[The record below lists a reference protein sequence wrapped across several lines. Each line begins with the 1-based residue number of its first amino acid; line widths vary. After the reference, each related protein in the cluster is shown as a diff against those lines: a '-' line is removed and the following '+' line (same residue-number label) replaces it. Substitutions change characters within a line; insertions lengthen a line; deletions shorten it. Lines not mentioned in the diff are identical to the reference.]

1 MPTKLLAII
10 AEAKTT
16 ARCLDVAEKAATAI
30 EGASIEALHISV
42 DPSHLA
48 APSEEIDFQLL
59 RERREGTAAERA
71 AAVHAA
77 FGEWLRNHPEAII
90 SPAWKQISSA
100 ERDGVCAEAQGF
112 DVLVLA
118 RGTNAD
124 SAEAMQ
130 AAMYYAQRPF
140 FLAPVTDI
148 PAGSSIV
155 ERVVI
160 AWNET
165 AACRR
170 AVTAAMP
177 WLRKSL
183 KTAVLLIK
191 EGEEVAADLTSELT
205 AAGVPFEVVAVG
217 RDDEKLGDQ
226 IVTEAKVLGA
236 SLLVMGAHRHNAL
249 IEWAIGHTTDQ
260 VLRHRDIL
268 LFLAH

>member
-10 AEAKTT
+10 AEAKTA
-16 ARCLDVAEKAATAI
+16 ARCLDLAERAAVAAGDAT
-30 EGASIEALHISV
+30 IEALHISV

-71 AAVHAA
+71 AAVHA
-77 FGEWLRNHPEAII
+77 ELDNWLRSHPGAVV
-90 SPAWKQISSA
+90 SPAWKQVSSG
-100 ERDGVCAEAQGF
+100 ERDGICAEAKGF
-112 DVLVLA
+112 DVLVVA

-148 PAGSSIV
+148 PADQSLI
-155 ERVVI
+155 EQVVI
-160 AWNET
+160 AWNDT

-170 AVTAAMP
+170 AVAGAMP

-183 KTAVLLIK
+183 KTALLLIK
-191 EGEEVAADLTSELT
+191 EGEQVGADLVAELK
-205 AAGVPFEVVAVG
+205 AAGVSFEVVAVG
-217 RDDEKLGDQ
+217 RDSEKLGDQ
-226 IVTEAKVLGA
+226 IVTEAKQLGA

-260 VLRHRDIL
+260 VLRHRDVL